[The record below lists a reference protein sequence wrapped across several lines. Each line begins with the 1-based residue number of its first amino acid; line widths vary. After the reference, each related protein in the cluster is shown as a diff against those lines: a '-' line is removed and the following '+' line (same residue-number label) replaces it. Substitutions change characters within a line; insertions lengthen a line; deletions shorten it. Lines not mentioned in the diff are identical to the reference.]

1 MNFNIIVL
9 IIVTLIIAS
18 GCVYYFVIRPLI
30 KPEDTI
36 ITPSPPTPSPTPT
49 PTPTPTQAPA

>member
-36 ITPSPPTPSPTPT
+36 ITPPSPTTTPSPTT
-49 PTPTPTQAPA
+49 PTPA